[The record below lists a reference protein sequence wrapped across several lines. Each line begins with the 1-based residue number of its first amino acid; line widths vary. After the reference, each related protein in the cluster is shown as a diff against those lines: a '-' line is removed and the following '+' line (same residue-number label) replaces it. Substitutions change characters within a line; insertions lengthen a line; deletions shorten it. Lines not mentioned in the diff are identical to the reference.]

1 MNEEGMENFDLPN
14 LIITEILVVANI
26 NYEYKF

>member
-14 LIITEILVVANI
+14 LIITEILVANI

>member
-14 LIITEILVVANI
+14 LIITEILIANI